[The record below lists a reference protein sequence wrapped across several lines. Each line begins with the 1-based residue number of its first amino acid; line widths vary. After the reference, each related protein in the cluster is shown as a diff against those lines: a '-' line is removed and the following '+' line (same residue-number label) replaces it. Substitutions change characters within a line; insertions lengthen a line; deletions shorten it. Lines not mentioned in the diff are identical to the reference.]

1 MWTRY
6 LIGKRQNGI
15 LYGILREF
23 SSRGC
28 NAHHLNRAIRHL
40 RRETTY
46 AALASIIAIVFTLQI
61 VYLAQFAECEAWR
74 LPASVGWPMA
84 YWARSPAR
92 YRCNWAISVLDFGS
106 AVIGRAADAH
116 RWNTY
121 LRCRWETF
129 DSLERSAEM
138 VYSSLHRVHGTRG
151 VLGSSWRR
159 TIEDHRRV
167 RSPEEK
173 QGM

>member
-1 MWTRY
+1 MRLSNSPRTFQ
-6 LIGKRQNGI
+6 G
-15 LYGILREF
+15 
-23 SSRGC
+23 
-28 NAHHLNRAIRHL
+28 AMHHLNRAIRRL

-46 AALASIIAIVFTLQI
+46 AALPSIIAIVFALQLI
-61 VYLAQFAECEAWR
+61 VYLTQSAEYEAWC

-84 YWARSPAR
+84 YSVRSPAR

-106 AVIGRAADAH
+106 AVIGRAADAR
-116 RWNTY
+116 RWSTY
-121 LRCRWETF
+121 LRCRWGTF
-129 DSLERSAEM
+129 DSLKRSAGM
-138 VYSSLHRVHGTRG
+138 VCSFLRHVHGTRG

-167 RSPEEK
+167 RSPEKK